1 MLIIITNPSAVV
13 PDMTKKRMWIRG
25 KITQDPHTA
34 ARNGFLPVKSFET
47 IQILE
52 AAEVAHLSSP
62 EASTFVHSHCVH
74 ISSLLVKTK
83 MRVGASSC
91 VEGRERGYLFR
102 YAWKNCCFAS
112 AESLI
117 GKTRTAK
124 LFTPPGERGRKR
136 GRFKWWWFGCH
147 AQIQRY
153 SARPNEACVFADSP
167 GAEIFLETSP

>member
-25 KITQDPHTA
+25 KIAQDPHTA

-112 AESLI
+112 AES
-117 GKTRTAK
+117 RWSAK
-124 LFTPPGERGRKR
+124 REPRSFFHRQARGSEATGSVVTPSLPRRRRRGRKIR
-136 GRFKWWWFGCH
+136 
-147 AQIQRY
+147 QIRC
-153 SARPNEACVFADSP
+153 RRW
-167 GAEIFLETSP
+167 IHFLRHYV